1 MILSIMAN
9 LPLKQKLFYYL
20 WFGLVGLILAISIFF
35 RGYFLSL
42 VPASLNRDEAALA
55 YNGLLLNQTGKDEWG
70 ITWPI
75 TPASFGDY
83 KLIGYPA
90 LLAALFRFL
99 PQHDWVVKLPSMLA
113 GFGLIIVT
121 LFIGRKI
128 FTQKFTW
135 VFIALV
141 ASAPAL
147 MWFSRSAWEAN
158 VALFYLVWAGYLFIF
173 HQQANISIGRSLMGL
188 TLVIASLLTYNTP
201 LIIVP
206 FLAILMPFI
215 FAKSQLKQ
223 SLRLMSAI
231 LLVWSICLVLLR
243 PALTQKSGITIFSDP
258 TVRAQWLEQRADL
271 PSQLRPWLGNYPVF
285 LIQKLAKNTLAQ
297 LSPQFLAIK
306 GDTHPWHALAGWGHV
321 YIVVY
326 LFAGLGLLTIAKK
339 QKLLFGYLIL
349 VTSLPSIITVDAPH
363 PTRSLLLFYL
373 VCLLAVFGL
382 RWTSEKISKII
393 PLVFLLIIFV
403 DVARYSFQYFTIYPA
418 QANIT
423 FQANF
428 QKVINWLQLNQPT
441 GDIAIVDSDGYQ
453 YILLAW
459 YLKIDPEFYL
469 THNVRQLPDR
479 IGLRYGERVGRF
491 HFIVAPEDLADTERV
506 LVYFDNQTK
515 LWVVETR

>member
-1 MILSIMAN
+1 MILSTMAN

-20 WFGLVGLILAISIFF
+20 WFSLIGLILAISIFF

-70 ITWPI
+70 MTWPI
-75 TPASFGDY
+75 TPISFGDY

-90 LLAALFRFL
+90 LLAGLFSFL
-99 PQHDWVVKLPSMLA
+99 PEHDWVVKLPSMLA
-113 GFGLIIVT
+113 GFGIVIVS

-128 FTQKFTW
+128 FTRNFTW

-158 VALFYLVWAGYLFIF
+158 VALLYLIWASYLIFF
-173 HQQANISIGRSLMGL
+173 HQKTNISVGRSL
-188 TLVIASLLTYNTP
+188 TALVLVVASLLTYNTP

-206 FLAILMPFI
+206 FLAVLIPFM
-215 FAKSQLKQ
+215 FNKTQFKQ
-223 SLRLMSAI
+223 SLLLMSAV
-231 LLVWSICLVLLR
+231 LLVWSVCLVLLR

-258 TVRAQWLEQRADL
+258 TVRAQWLERRANL

-285 LIQKLAKNTLAQ
+285 LIQKLTKNTLSQ

-321 YIVVY
+321 YFIVYV
-326 LFAGLGLLTIAKK
+326 FAIIGFWIVDNKK
-339 QKLLFGYLIL
+339 KLKYGYMIL
-349 VTSLPSIITVDAPH
+349 VASLPSVITVDAPH
-363 PTRSLLLFYL
+363 PTRSLMLFYL
-373 VCLLAVFGL
+373 ICLLAVFGL
-382 RWTSEKISKII
+382 RWVSEKTSKII
-393 PLVFLLIIFV
+393 PLFFLLIV
-403 DVARYSFQYFTIYPA
+403 LLDVARYTYEYFTVYPA
-418 QANIT
+418 QANAV

-428 QKVINWLQLNQPT
+428 EEVLIWLEKNQPA
-441 GDIAIVDSDGYQ
+441 GDIAIVDPGGYQ

-459 YLKIDPEFYL
+459 YLKVDPDFYL
-469 THNVRQLPDR
+469 THNVRQLPDQ
-479 IGLRYGERVGRF
+479 IGMRYGERVGRY
-491 HFIVAPEDLADTERV
+491 HFIAAPEDLADTERA